1 MPPIPFRIIWIVPL
15 FPADML
21 LRGESDLFYAATAQM
36 NHLPPCTQENTFSAS
51 FYKPYA
57 LAAQTV
63 LLLCSSLRDNLRR
76 AGADPGVVEMTYRL
90 KTPASIGGKLA
101 QKGLPV
107 SPASAGSAL
116 HDVAGF
122 RVVLETIPQV
132 YRFAGLIAKSPV
144 VEVTDTRDYI
154 KSPKQSG
161 YKSLHLLLSVPVTF
175 ERETLLVPVEV
186 QLRTPSMDVWANAE
200 HDLIYKPVRA

>member
-1 MPPIPFRIIWIVPL
+1 
-15 FPADML
+15 ML
-21 LRGESDLFYAATAQM
+21 HAAAAQKTI
-36 NHLPPCTQENTFSAS
+36 LPPCEEETAFSAA

-63 LLLCSSLRDNLRR
+63 LLLCSSLRDRLRL
-76 AGADPGVVEMTYRL
+76 AGADPGVIEMTYRL
-90 KTPASIGGKLA
+90 KTPVSIGGKLT

-122 RVVLETIPQV
+122 RVVLSTVPQV

-144 VEVTDTRDYI
+144 VEHLDTRDYI
-154 KSPKQSG
+154 KAPKRRG
-161 YKSLHLLLSVPVTF
+161 YQSLHLLLRVPVTLD
-175 ERETLLVPVEV
+175 RETLLVPVEV
-186 QLRTPSMDVWANAE
+186 QLRTSDMDVWANAE
-200 HDLIYKPVRA
+200 HDLIYKPIRAST

>member
-1 MPPIPFRIIWIVPL
+1 LFHAAAAQKKNAPP
-15 FPADML
+15 
-21 LRGESDLFYAATAQM
+21 GSDETA
-36 NHLPPCTQENTFSAS
+36 FSSA

-63 LLLCSSLRDNLRR
+63 FLLCSALRDNLR
-76 AGADPGVVEMTYRL
+76 AEGSDPGVIEMTYRL
-90 KTPASIGGKLA
+90 KTPASIGGKLLH
-101 QKGLPV
+101 KGLPV

-122 RVVLETIPQV
+122 RVVLSTVPQI
-132 YRFAGLIAKSPV
+132 YRFAERIARSPA

-154 KSPKQSG
+154 KAPKKSG
-161 YKSLHLLLSVPVTF
+161 YKSLHLLLSVPVLL

-186 QLRTPSMDVWANAE
+186 QLRTPAMDVWANAE
-200 HDLIYKPVRA
+200 HDLIYKPVRAST